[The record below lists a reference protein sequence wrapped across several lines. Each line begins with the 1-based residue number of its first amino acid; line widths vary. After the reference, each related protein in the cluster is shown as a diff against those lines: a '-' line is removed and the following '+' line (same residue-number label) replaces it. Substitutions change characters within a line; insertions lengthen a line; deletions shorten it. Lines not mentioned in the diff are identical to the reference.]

1 LTRHFGFDQLS
12 TAEDLAQEAWITA
25 SSEWRAK
32 GAPDVPAAW
41 LMRVAKNKAYNHV
54 KRQAVD
60 RRARQ
65 SEAAFSDEP
74 NEEAEAFFEG
84 EIEDSMLR
92 MIFACCHPA
101 LAPAEQLVLILR
113 ALAGL
118 EVSEIAAALL
128 ASEEAIQKR
137 YSRART
143 HVVEEKIEFEVPGG
157 DTLQPRLHMVLT
169 SLYLLFNEGY
179 STAASELPIRRD
191 LCFEALRLGKL
202 VASRFAAEPSP
213 QALVALMFLH
223 AARLASRIDAE
234 GALVVFAD
242 QDRSLWDRKLIA
254 AGLHYLAKSATGD
267 SLTRYHLEA
276 SIAAQ
281 HCLASSFEDT
291 NWPVILELYE
301 ALDRQNPSPISKLNL
316 AIVTR
321 YTKGPEAAIEALN
334 QLRNDKKLARYPL
347 LHATLAEFHQQLGHA
362 GQATRAYQRAQALS
376 QAGWQRQLIRSRAS
390 KLLAL
395 N

>member
-1 LTRHFGFDQLS
+1 
-12 TAEDLAQEAWITA
+12 
-25 SSEWRAK
+25 
-32 GAPDVPAAW
+32 
-41 LMRVAKNKAYNHV
+41 
-54 KRQAVD
+54 
-60 RRARQ
+60 
-65 SEAAFSDEP
+65 
-74 NEEAEAFFEG
+74 
-84 EIEDSMLR
+84 
-92 MIFACCHPA
+92 
-101 LAPAEQLVLILR
+101 
-113 ALAGL
+113 
-118 EVSEIAAALL
+118 
-128 ASEEAIQKR
+128 
-137 YSRART
+137 
-143 HVVEEKIEFEVPGG
+143 
-157 DTLQPRLHMVLT
+157 
-169 SLYLLFNEGY
+169 
-179 STAASELPIRRD
+179 
-191 LCFEALRLGKL
+191 
-202 VASRFAAEPSP
+202 
-213 QALVALMFLH
+213 
-223 AARLASRIDAE
+223 
-234 GALVVFAD
+234 
-242 QDRSLWDRKLIA
+242 
-254 AGLHYLAKSATGD
+254 LAKSATGD

-301 ALDRQNPSPISKLNL
+301 ALDRQSPSPISKLNL